1 MKLFRL
7 TKLVLSMSLLSNI
20 SLNAENII
28 HAKFETPQVTITGNA
43 DDPAIWVNEVESNL
57 SIVFGTDKYNGVYS
71 YNLKGRLLDCM
82 SKLHCI
88 YQFQKL

>member
-1 MKLFRL
+1 MKLFKL

-20 SLNAENII
+20 SLNAENTI

-57 SIVFGTDKYNGVYS
+57 SIIFGLTNTMEFIHTTLKVRLSVFH
-71 YNLKGRLLDCM
+71 RLEE
-82 SKLHCI
+82 
-88 YQFQKL
+88 